1 MKHQVH
7 SRRAVLRACGAAGL
21 LLTTSLL
28 AACGVGGAAN
38 VAPAPATSNVT
49 SSAAPQAVAS
59 TAQSSVATVTQSSAA
74 AKAPASGQT
83 VIRTAH
89 SWDAVFWKTQQ
100 AFDTNFMK
108 EHPDIKIEADN
119 VPWGQHVTKF
129 STELAGNAA
138 PDVQYCQFAD
148 ARHFIYEGAFINEQ
162 PYMNKN
168 AEFSLDNF
176 TQVSLPTYRYK
187 GDIYIVPY
195 DTGPL
200 IIFYNVDMFNKFGV
214 PLPKTDWTF
223 DDMLAAAVKLTQG
236 TGVNQTWGYE
246 GSPGNFGGEANTNY
260 TMPFGAR
267 FLDKDEV
274 TFMADTS
281 EAATALQWWADLR
294 LKSKVNPTPA
304 DTKVVAGDPF
314 AFNKTAMMYSGSWSV
329 PWLHEQA
336 KFQYDVA
343 PFPAGPK
350 KHVTAAE
357 GSGYGITKDSKD
369 RDAAWTY
376 QSAYLGE
383 QGVEFMWGETGRGS
397 PARKAAWQSYFKSP
411 LAPKS
416 AKLIYDALLTYG
428 DGADVIQSPNGA
440 EISRVAGQ
448 SWDLVLLGQ
457 MGAKDALSR
466 IGTELGPVLEKNKP
480 YVGLFG

>member
-1 MKHQVH
+1 VIPTHDRCDSLRGVLEAL
-7 SRRAVLRACGAAGL
+7 SRQTVASDRFEVVVICDGCTDGTESMCRALPTDYPLRVMTQEQSGPAA
-21 LLTTSLL
+21 
-28 AACGVGGAAN
+28 ARNCGVA
-38 VAPAPATSNVT
+38 
-49 SSAAPQAVAS
+49 
-59 TAQSSVATVTQSSAA
+59 
-74 AKAPASGQT
+74 
-83 VIRTAH
+83 
-89 SWDAVFWKTQQ
+89 
-100 AFDTNFMK
+100 
-108 EHPDIKIEADN
+108 EA
-119 VPWGQHVTKF
+119 
-129 STELAGNAA
+129 
-138 PDVQYCQFAD
+138 
-148 ARHFIYEGAFINEQ
+148 
-162 PYMNKN
+162 
-168 AEFSLDNF
+168 
-176 TQVSLPTYRYK
+176 
-187 GDIYIVPY
+187 
-195 DTGPL
+195 TGPL

-383 QGVEFMWGETGRGS
+383 KGVEFMWGETGRGS